1 MRYALVLLFVVSAM
15 SAQDI
20 CTTYNTPGTTTTN
33 VNCSDGTSAL
43 VRPLNSLPNLSTFEI
58 TLTAL
63 PPATPRFIPPPVQ
76 PIPLP
81 ALSII
86 PPQAPMMNGNLMMMA
101 VMADSNRPPSARQT
115 RRYCKKHHGEGWA
128 KRNWQGIVVAEG
140 VCP

>member
-1 MRYALVLLFVVSAM
+1 MRYASALLFLLSTLY
-15 SAQDI
+15 AQEI

-43 VRPLNSLPNLSTFEI
+43 VRPLNSLPNLSTYEI

-63 PPATPRFIPPPVQ
+63 PPVTPRFIPPPVR

-86 PPQAPMMNGNLMMMA
+86 PPPAPMVNGNLMMMA
-101 VMADSNRPPSARQT
+101 AMAASNRPPSARQT
-115 RRYCKKHHGEGWA
+115 RRYCKKHSGENWA

-140 VCP
+140 VCQ